1 MKSKNFITLV
11 TCCLLAVAAHATANH
26 NENYVTSN
34 LNTPGKM
41 LTFQKTTN
49 SWLHYINYLIT
60 SVYGVSDTAVV
71 SNLYVDCMI
80 TQNDLSNGSIGV
92 PIGAKIVGF
101 QLDGFYNQQFNNRM
115 ELKCWMKNTSATSI
129 SNTGVNDGY
138 LHNGYLDQLT
148 DDWRYCDAIE
158 CFFPSNAT
166 ELAPLTMFDIDFF
179 QTKPFENKGENI
191 LMTIFS
197 RAGYRKM
204 IDLNFLCSSAQTEI
218 ATFYRT
224 GNYGY
229 GGPAT
234 SGTSVEVDGMVSAE
248 SYQLPAFRW
257 KYYTNDIT
265 VVVNL
270 LDRSGNPIAQD
281 DITDGQPDGRPLLYI
296 YDETAKRIVEVQ
308 GVTRDADGFFAVTP
322 GTAIEVKNVD
332 YTHQYRIVA
341 KSATCGQDEVLA
353 SFGSIDNDIDLTFT
367 LQQDGAPA
375 KPGDLTG
382 DGIVDIA
389 DINALINVMLG
400 QWTAADCVNDPDLTG
415 DGKVDIADVNVC
427 INLMLGIG
435 E

>member
-49 SWLHYINYLIT
+49 SWLAFQNYLIT
-60 SVYGVSDTAVV
+60 TVYGVSDTAYVRRM
-71 SNLYVDCMI
+71 YVDCLI
-80 TQNDLSNGSIGV
+80 TKNDLRNSDTDCMPLN
-92 PIGAKIVGF
+92 AKIVGF
-101 QLDGFYNQQFNNRM
+101 QLDGYYDKHYSNYM
-115 ELKCWMKNTSATSI
+115 SIKCWMKSTTQTAI
-129 SNTGVNDGY
+129 EHTGVNDGY
-138 LHNGYLDQLT
+138 LHNNYRSNLT
-148 DDWRYCDAIE
+148 DDWLVRDSIGCVFTE
-158 CFFPSNAT
+158 NAT
-166 ELAPLTMFDIDFF
+166 EQNPLPLFDVNFN
-179 QTKPFENKGENI
+179 QT
-191 LMTIFS
+191 
-197 RAGYRKM
+197 
-204 IDLNFLCSSAQTEI
+204 QI
-218 ATFYRT
+218 ATFFRS

-234 SGTSVEVDGMVSAE
+234 GGTTVEVDGMVSAE

-382 DGIVDIA
+382 DGNVDIA

>member
-1 MKSKNFITLV
+1 MLKKLLLT
-11 TCCLLAVAAHATANH
+11 TCCVMALTAEATVGH
-26 NENYVTSN
+26 NADYAKSN
-34 LNTPGKM
+34 LQQPEQIA
-41 LTFQKTTN
+41 TFQRTPN
-49 SWLHYINYLIT
+49 SWLWYRNFVIT
-60 SVYGVSDTAVV
+60 TVYGVSDTAMTHSVY
-71 SNLYVDCMI
+71 NDCLI
-80 TQNDLSNGSIGV
+80 TPQDLQNSATDAL
-92 PIGAKIVGF
+92 PINAKIIGY
-101 QLDGFYNQQFNNRM
+101 QLDGYYDSQYSNVLM
-115 ELKCWMKNTSATSI
+115 IYCWMKHTDQTSI
-129 SNTGVNDGY
+129 EHTTVSDGWKK
-138 LHNGYLDQLT
+138 NGYLDGLT
-148 DDWRYCDAIE
+148 SDWQYCNGQT
-158 CFFPSNAT
+158 FTLPSGAT
-166 ELAPLTMFDIDFF
+166 EQSPKPLYDVTFDNGKVF
-179 QTKPFENKGENI
+179 QYEGRNI
-191 LMTIFS
+191 LMSIRN
-197 RAGYRKM
+197 RAETRKL
-204 IDLNFLCSSAQTEI
+204 IDFHYVCAPAVNEI
-218 ATFYRT
+218 AAFYRT

-234 SGTSVEVDGMVSAE
+234 GGTTVEVDGMVSAE

-382 DGIVDIA
+382 DGNVDIA

>member
-1 MKSKNFITLV
+1 MKSKNFITLI
-11 TCCLLAVAAHATANH
+11 TCCLLAVVAHATANH

-49 SWLHYINYLIT
+49 SWLAFQNYLIT
-60 SVYGVSDTAVV
+60 TVYGVSDTAYVRRM
-71 SNLYVDCMI
+71 YVDCLI
-80 TQNDLSNGSIGV
+80 TKNDLRNSDTDCMPLN
-92 PIGAKIVGF
+92 AKIVGF
-101 QLDGFYNQQFNNRM
+101 QLDGYYDKHYSNYM
-115 ELKCWMKNTSATSI
+115 SIKCWMKSTTQTAI
-129 SNTGVNDGY
+129 EHTGVNDGY
-138 LHNGYLDQLT
+138 LHNNYTDNLTNDWLVRDSIGY
-148 DDWRYCDAIE
+148 R
-158 CFFPSNAT
+158 FPENAT
-166 ELAPLTMFDIDFF
+166 EQNPLPLFDV
-179 QTKPFENKGENI
+179 
-191 LMTIFS
+191 
-197 RAGYRKM
+197 
-204 IDLNFLCSSAQTEI
+204 NFNQSKSVVFNGDNLLLTYMYWGGKDMNNLHYLCSPAETQI
-218 ATFYRT
+218 ATFFRS

-270 LDRSGNPIAQD
+270 LDRSGNPIALD